1 MLFWVCAFV
10 LLLLSCCF
18 EFVPFFWVLCDFTG
32 LLDWFEVDIIS
43 RHASSFRVICV
54 FSIFIMSYALLPIV
68 HFLDALHCL
77 PREVE
82 VPLKSALILVSL
94 ESPCEIR
101 ATHPVVLGE
110 RLLIITEAVSVMIE
124 PMIGVFK
131 EASITHSSRVNT
143 IIYPK
148 CSSNFSHLTFCPA
161 SGLRGSD
168 VISTN
173 APCYSLANRDSIKKK
188 HG

>member
-1 MLFWVCAFV
+1 
-10 LLLLSCCF
+10 
-18 EFVPFFWVLCDFTG
+18 
-32 LLDWFEVDIIS
+32 
-43 RHASSFRVICV
+43 
-54 FSIFIMSYALLPIV
+54 
-68 HFLDALHCL
+68 
-77 PREVE
+77 VE

-131 EASITHSSRVNT
+131 EVSITHSSRVNT

-161 SGLRGSD
+161 SGLRASD
-168 VISTN
+168 VASTN
-173 APCYSLANRDSIKKK
+173 VSGFIESVCKVPITAFRRKVVWAVESPEFFMFSPQRAI
-188 HG
+188 